1 MKYETGGDPITGLKW
16 TRRTTSKVAKELKS
30 IGIEISKNTVGR
42 LLKEM
47 DYSLRVNHKK
57 IESGVRIK
65 PEDRGNRNKQFE
77 YISNLRDRFVR
88 NDNPIISVDS
98 KKKEL
103 IGNFK
108 NPGNSWN
115 QKPIPVNDHDFLI
128 DALGKGIPYGIYDTQ
143 TNIGSVF
150 VGMAHETPS
159 FAVES
164 IEKWWR
170 REGFKQY
177 PEAKKIL
184 ILADC
189 GGGNSARSRVWK
201 CEIQK
206 KLCDRHNLSV
216 SVSHYPPGASKW
228 NPIEHRLF
236 SEISKN
242 WSGKPLD
249 SYETMLKYIQTTKTS
264 SGLKVNAYLVQKK
277 YKTGQRVSDDQMYAL
292 SLRDY
297 AVLPKWNY
305 TLSPRKM

>member
-16 TRRTTSKVAKELKS
+16 TRRTTSKVAGELKS
-30 IGIEISKNTVGR
+30 IGIKVSKNTVGR
-42 LLKEM
+42 LLKKM
-47 DYSLRVNHKK
+47 RYSLRANHKK
-57 IESGVRIK
+57 IESGVTVK
-65 PEDRGNRNKQFE
+65 PEDRENRDKQFE
-77 YISNLRDRFVR
+77 HISNLRDNFVM
-88 NDNPIISVDS
+88 NNNPIISVDS

-115 QKPIPVNDHDFLI
+115 QKPILVNDHDFLI
-128 DALGKGIPYGIYDTQ
+128 DAVGKGIPYGIYDTQ

-150 VGMAHETPS
+150 VGMTHETPS

-170 REGFKQY
+170 REGCKQY
-177 PEAKKIL
+177 PEAKKVL
-184 ILADC
+184 ILADG
-189 GGGNSARSRVWK
+189 GGGNSSRSRVWK
-201 CEIQK
+201 CEIQE

-249 SYETMLKYIQTTKTS
+249 SYETMIKYIQTTKTS

-277 YKTGQRVSDDQMYAL
+277 YKTGQRASDDQMFAL
-292 SLRDY
+292 SLRNY
-297 AVLPKWNY
+297 AALPKWNY
-305 TLSPRKM
+305 TLNPRKM